1 MRAAK
6 IMGGRLESSVTRPQR
21 RSEDQRDRGQ
31 QVHVDEANPLAV
43 KTVAPD
49 ERQRFV
55 VIRDRGGRKVLKQ
68 FQNFLAVGQVSAGNF
83 TDDQRMHDDN
93 AALEKIDQL
102 RIAAAQV
109 VDPHRCVNQD
119 QDPVSERL
127 RGETFRLGCV
137 PPRRASRLALS
148 RSISAFK
155 PSRTIADRSKG
166 PASRVALASKSSSI
180 VIVVRTINAPD
191 AGIKYSII

>member
-1 MRAAK
+1 MYD
-6 IMGGRLESSVTRPQR
+6 GS
-21 RSEDQRDRGQ
+21 
-31 QVHVDEANPLAV
+31 
-43 KTVAPD
+43 
-49 ERQRFV
+49 
-55 VIRDRGGRKVLKQ
+55 
-68 FQNFLAVGQVSAGNF
+68 
-83 TDDQRMHDDN
+83 
-93 AALEKIDQL
+93 AALEEIDKL
-102 RIAAAQV
+102 CIAAAQV
-109 VDPHRCVNQD
+109 VDPYRGVDQD
-119 QDPVSERL
+119 QGLVSERL
-127 RGETFRLGCV
+127 RGEAFRLGCV